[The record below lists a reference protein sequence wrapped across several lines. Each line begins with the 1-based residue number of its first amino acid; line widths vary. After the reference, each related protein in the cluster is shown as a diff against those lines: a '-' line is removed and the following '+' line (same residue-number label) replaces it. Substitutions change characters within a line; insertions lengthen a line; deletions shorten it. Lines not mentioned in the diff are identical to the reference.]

1 MNFKQLT
8 YRQKNRLIPFAFA
21 FSLVICW
28 VFAFSK
34 TFQLI
39 VEYSSLIENGNLNN
53 LDMSEKRILTTKFSL
68 QNTITSKFSADSLQ
82 WTSNLLLQ
90 LSQIVSD
97 DRVGIQYVNKSASS
111 NFNTVERDIVLSG
124 VFETLVKQL
133 EEIEN
138 SFFVKSVEAYE
149 EEGKINFR
157 IRVSVIKN

>member
-1 MNFKQLT
+1 
-8 YRQKNRLIPFAFA
+8 
-21 FSLVICW
+21 
-28 VFAFSK
+28 
-34 TFQLI
+34 
-39 VEYSSLIENGNLNN
+39 
-53 LDMSEKRILTTKFSL
+53 MSEKRILTTKFSL